1 MTVEFRRILVPTD
14 FSPSS
19 DLALEH
25 AKALT
30 TKFGGVLEV
39 LHVVEDRVVTGLWPS
54 DVHVPSPQIEEAL
67 VRGASDRL
75 ARCLTR
81 EERDKYGATLT
92 LLIGS
97 PALTIVEHAASC
109 KADLIVMGTHGRRG
123 VTHLLLGSV
132 AERVVRTSPMPVLT
146 MRLPATRARRAES

>member
-14 FSPSS
+14 FSPTS

-39 LHVVEDRVVTGLWPS
+39 LHVV
-54 DVHVPSPQIEEAL
+54 SPQIEEAG
-67 VRGASDRL
+67 VRIASDRL

-81 EERDKYGATLT
+81 EERDRYGATLT

-97 PALTIVEHAASC
+97 PALTIVDHAASC
-109 KADLIVMGTHGRRG
+109 KADLIVMGTHGRTG
-123 VTHLLLGSV
+123 VTHMLLGSV
-132 AERVVRTSPMPVLT
+132 AERVVRMARCPVLVVRGEALST
-146 MRLPATRARRAES
+146 ANAFHHEAAMRD